1 MGDTFQFQCQDCGY
15 ISERPKNPRVCP
27 SCGETVMKPVELSEP
42 SSEQNSLATED
53 FDVGSALS
61 ELESMKSPRSEN
73 TVSTPDSD
81 SQESDDESPS
91 SEPSESSEEDGF
103 LSLLKSLF

>member
-1 MGDTFQFQCQDCGY
+1 M
-15 ISERPKNPRVCP
+15 R
-27 SCGETVMKPVELSEP
+27 PVELSEP

-53 FDVGSALS
+53 FDFDSALS
-61 ELESMKSPRSEN
+61 KLESMKSPRSEN

-81 SQESDDESPS
+81 SKESDDESPS
-91 SEPSESSEEDGF
+91 SEPSENSDEDGF

>member
-1 MGDTFQFQCQDCGY
+1 MGDTLQFQCQNCGH

-53 FDVGSALS
+53 FDVDSALS
-61 ELESMKSPRSEN
+61 ELESMKSSGSE
-73 TVSTPDSD
+73 STLSTYKSD
-81 SQESDDESPS
+81 SQEGDQESPP
-91 SEPSESSEEDGF
+91 SEPSEDSDDGGI